1 MEPFNSS
8 AFAVVRRRLGLS
20 TQPREAQPLRVLV
33 VDDEESICA
42 FVTRVLR
49 AAGCTVVTAA
59 DGIEALA
66 AANAAEGFD
75 LLLTDLMMP
84 NMNGDEL
91 ARRLRASTP
100 DLPVLY
106 LTGFSD
112 RLFAERMTLWENEAF
127 LEKPC
132 SIRAITEA
140 VSLLTSGHIDRV
152 NAAAPARDGGGRM
165 S

>member
-1 MEPFNSS
+1 MTHFHSS
-8 AFAVVRRRLGLS
+8 VFADAQRRLGLTKAGS
-20 TQPREAQPLRVLV
+20 ARPLRVLV
-33 VDDEESICA
+33 VDDEEAIRA
-42 FVTRVLR
+42 FVTRVLEQ
-49 AAGCTVVTAA
+49 AGCTVVTAA
-59 DGIEALA
+59 DGVQALA
-66 AANAAEGFD
+66 TASTAKDID

-91 ARRLRASTP
+91 ARRLRASEP

-132 SIRAITEA
+132 SIQALTEA

-152 NAAAPARDGGGRM
+152 NAGMSGLETGGRL